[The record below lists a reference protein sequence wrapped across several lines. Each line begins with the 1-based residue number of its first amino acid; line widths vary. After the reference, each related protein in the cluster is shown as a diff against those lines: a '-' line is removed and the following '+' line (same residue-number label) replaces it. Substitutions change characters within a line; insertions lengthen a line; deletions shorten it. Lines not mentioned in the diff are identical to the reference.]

1 MKEEIRAYLNHP
13 DKLEELYRSAPDTF
27 KSDFEALYSEITEYP
42 AAGFWQARLNYE
54 AGKIKWGSINEL
66 SLIFGLAVIAGLII
80 KLPAIFSIDESFF
93 FIRNSGFIFLPLLII
108 YFSRIQK
115 TNNRK
120 WGPTLGFVFISVL
133 YINLLPDNP
142 NSNTIVLACIHLPLI
157 IWGLLGFVFQ
167 SENKN
172 ENNRRLQFLQ
182 YNGDLA
188 VMLAILAISIFLL
201 SAITI
206 GLFNLIDL
214 HIEEFYMKNIA
225 LCAAAAA
232 PVIGT
237 FLIRVNPQLVHSVSP
252 VIARIFT
259 PLVFITLT
267 IYLIAVVGSGKDPYN
282 DREFLLFFNLLLAG
296 VMALILFSVLETT
309 GTKSNKLSLWMLLCL
324 AAVTIVVNG
333 IALSAILFRIAEW
346 GITPNRLAVFGSNLL
361 MLINLILVA
370 FRIIRSLR
378 YKADT
383 EFILALITAYLPV
396 YLIWCA
402 VVVFLFPVIF
412 GFN

>member
-1 MKEEIRAYLNHP
+1 
-13 DKLEELYRSAPDTF
+13 
-27 KSDFEALYSEITEYP
+27 
-42 AAGFWQARLNYE
+42 
-54 AGKIKWGSINEL
+54 
-66 SLIFGLAVIAGLII
+66 
-80 KLPAIFSIDESFF
+80 
-93 FIRNSGFIFLPLLII
+93 
-108 YFSRIQK
+108 
-115 TNNRK
+115 
-120 WGPTLGFVFISVL
+120 
-133 YINLLPDNP
+133 
-142 NSNTIVLACIHLPLI
+142 
-157 IWGLLGFVFQ
+157 
-167 SENKN
+167 
-172 ENNRRLQFLQ
+172 
-182 YNGDLA
+182 
-188 VMLAILAISIFLL
+188 MLAILAISIFLL